1 MYTVNTC
8 SLFISR
14 KFVIDIWHRG
24 VYYSSE
30 VLKMKSED
38 TQVHTCSICQSEVMA
53 EQGKRKSHHDDKT
66 IKELVTRMNR
76 IEGQIRGIKGMIERH
91 VYCDDILNQ
100 ISSAQAALDGAS
112 RLLLEKHMKS
122 CVKERLQSEDD
133 QVVDEVLKTIFRMI
147 R

>member
-1 MYTVNTC
+1 M
-8 SLFISR
+8 SLDE
-14 KFVIDIWHRG
+14 K
-24 VYYSSE
+24 
-30 VLKMKSED
+30 
-38 TQVHTCSICQSEVMA
+38 QAHTCSVCQGEG
-53 EQGKRKSHHDDKT
+53 ENQGERMSPHDDKT

-91 VYCDDILNQ
+91 VYCDDVLNQ

-122 CVKERLQSEDD
+122 CVKDQLQAGDD
-133 QVVDEVLKTIFRMI
+133 KVIDEVLKTIFRMT

>member
-1 MYTVNTC
+1 MNSEEKLGHLC
-8 SLFISR
+8 SA
-14 KFVIDIWHRG
+14 
-24 VYYSSE
+24 
-30 VLKMKSED
+30 
-38 TQVHTCSICQSEVMA
+38 CQSEGQNHGA
-53 EQGKRKSHHDDKT
+53 RTSTHDDKT

-100 ISSAQAALDGAS
+100 ISSAQSALDGAS

-122 CVKERLQSEDD
+122 CVKDQLQAGDE
-133 QVVDEVLKTIFRMI
+133 QVIDEVLKTIFRMI